1 MESKTF
7 AHTDLALQC
16 SGKGLGAPSH
26 LHEEAELTSMDLSF
40 CHSCCQ
46 GSLKGQEICPLS
58 DFLSAF
64 PQLSLYTR
72 STQHSRV
79 MTHSRVFLNTYT
91 SDNKK
96 PRPSPSDVSHRNGF
110 KDLWSFN
117 SVLQTGQSLQRGWP
131 SPITARCSRAQN
143 CPSAVCFSV
152 LAQFNSWFLH
162 FSKDFQIRETN
173 KLSLLP
179 HHPKKLTARKWCLAL
194 TFLERPS
201 EATHHVWG
209 LLGCLFVCRSASI
222 ICSVNTVMQT
232 YQWSDSVPMEW
243 ENLHLPPI
251 QNCRLGEEEIAE
263 YLWEAKI
270 FVQCSFQ
277 LHCEG
282 AQQPGW
288 VSCYPMAQ
296 CCFSVVK
303 YSRTNTSPHMGVSET
318 LHQDFPLSPDNP
330 SSPTWP
336 QQFHLHLE
344 QKILKWKL
352 VQGGETLPDSNQNKS
367 LFCILIS
374 LLIESVLAVQ
384 GGIST
389 VDAANLSLTN

>member
-46 GSLKGQEICPLS
+46 RSLKGQEICPLS

-96 PRPSPSDVSHRNGF
+96 PRPYPSGCLTEM
-110 KDLWSFN
+110 DLKTCGLSIVCFRQDRAYREADQ
-117 SVLQTGQSLQRGWP
+117 VPSLQDALQPKTAPQPSASAFWP
-131 SPITARCSRAQN
+131 SLTLDSYTSPKTSRLEKQ
-143 CPSAVCFSV
+143 
-152 LAQFNSWFLH
+152 
-162 FSKDFQIRETN
+162 
-173 KLSLLP
+173 SLLP

-194 TFLERPS
+194 TFLARPS
-201 EATHHVWG
+201 EATHHVWS

-232 YQWSDSVPMEW
+232 YQWSD
-243 ENLHLPPI
+243 
-251 QNCRLGEEEIAE
+251 
-263 YLWEAKI
+263 
-270 FVQCSFQ
+270 
-277 LHCEG
+277 
-282 AQQPGW
+282 
-288 VSCYPMAQ
+288 
-296 CCFSVVK
+296 
-303 YSRTNTSPHMGVSET
+303 
-318 LHQDFPLSPDNP
+318 
-330 SSPTWP
+330 
-336 QQFHLHLE
+336 
-344 QKILKWKL
+344 
-352 VQGGETLPDSNQNKS
+352 
-367 LFCILIS
+367 
-374 LLIESVLAVQ
+374 
-384 GGIST
+384 
-389 VDAANLSLTN
+389 